1 MLRGLLEPSPV
12 FLLGVIIQYLLI
24 QCLQCKNQLYLC
36 LLSQARECRELTG
49 HLWHMENEAWNT
61 LAERQTDPSWRCLGI
76 KREPCCHRLGMASA
90 GESIGGSLP
99 PSLILLL
106 SILSFFFLYNEFWL
120 LVISKSVLKT
130 LYSEGQY
137 SIRGEQS
144 L

>member
-1 MLRGLLEPSPV
+1 
-12 FLLGVIIQYLLI
+12 
-24 QCLQCKNQLYLC
+24 
-36 LLSQARECRELTG
+36 
-49 HLWHMENEAWNT
+49 
-61 LAERQTDPSWRCLGI
+61 
-76 KREPCCHRLGMASA
+76 MASA